1 MSPPDAGIVRET
13 DAWSDA
19 ALAAALFAVDPAGLG
34 GVVLRACPGPVR
46 ATWLARLRELL
57 PARSP
62 IRRVPLHVS
71 EGRLSGGLD
80 LTATLRLGRPVEQR
94 GILAEADGGIVVLA
108 MAERLPPGVAA
119 CVGHALDARE
129 VVLERDGLTRRHP
142 TRFGV
147 VALDEGLSEEEG
159 PPAALLDRLAFHL
172 DLGGILPSAA
182 EDPDFDPESL
192 ASERAETIA
201 EARERLPLVVASDG
215 IVEAICASAMALGVD
230 SLRASHWTLRAARTA
245 AALDA
250 RAEVEEQDVTLAA
263 RLVLLPRATAW
274 PTDERSTEPAPR
286 DEPAQEPASGPESAN
301 GSPPEPSPPSDPRPG
316 DAREAEDGPDPQ
328 DPEQG
333 EGNDREPVAAEGVGG
348 EGPDQEAP
356 PEDDGALAERVLEAV
371 QIAMPGDLLATLRTA
386 EPARARSGALG
397 RSGARRASRRRG
409 RRIGVQ
415 RGDPV
420 GGARLDVIETLRA
433 AAPWQ
438 PLRRAEAVEAEVGN
452 GNGNATGPASD
463 SAAPGSPRLK
473 IRREDF
479 RIGRFRERSETTTVF
494 VVDASGSAAVHRL
507 AEAKGAVELLLA
519 ESYVRRDRVALI
531 AFRGRQA
538 DLLLPPTRSL
548 ARAKRSLAAL
558 PGGGG
563 TPLAAGIEASM
574 DVAESV
580 RCAGGTPIVVF
591 LSDGQANVARDGMG
605 GRKQAGEDA
614 RAAARRLRAAGVGV
628 LWIDTAV
635 RPQADARELA
645 REMQATYLPLPRA
658 DSVALYE
665 AARGASSR
673 LLATGAGA

>member
-1 MSPPDAGIVRET
+1 MSLDGGVARET

-19 ALAAALFAVDPAGLG
+19 ALVAALFAVDPAGLG
-34 GVVLRACPGPVR
+34 GVVLRSLPGPVR
-46 ATWLARLRELL
+46 ETWLMRLRELL

-80 LTATLRLGRPVEQR
+80 LTETLRLGRPVEDR
-94 GILAEADGGIVVLA
+94 GILVEADGGVVVLA

-129 VVLERDGLTRRHP
+129 VVLERDGLGRRHP

-147 VALDEGLSEEEG
+147 VALDEGLSQEEH

-172 DLGGILPSAA
+172 DLGGILPSEA

-192 ASERAETIA
+192 ASERAEAIA
-201 EARERLPLVVASDG
+201 VARERLPFVVASAG
-215 IVEAICASAMALGVD
+215 IVEAICESAMALGVD
-230 SLRASHWTLRAARTA
+230 SLRASQLTLRAARTA
-245 AALDA
+245 AALDD
-250 RAEVEEQDVTLAA
+250 RVEVEEQDLALAA
-263 RLVLLPRATAW
+263 RLVLTSRATAW
-274 PTDERSTEPAPR
+274 PTDGQSMEPAPEEDR
-286 DEPAQEPASGPESAN
+286 EVEDEPESREQDERNEFDEALGEAV
-301 GSPPEPSPPSDPRPG
+301 GSE
-316 DAREAEDGPDPQ
+316 E
-328 DPEQG
+328 
-333 EGNDREPVAAEGVGG
+333 
-348 EGPDQEAP
+348 PDQEAP
-356 PEDDGALAERVLEAV
+356 SDDEGALAERVLAAV
-371 QIAMPGDLLATLRTA
+371 QAAMPGDLLATLRID

-397 RSGARRASRRRG
+397 RSGARRASKRRG
-409 RRIGVQ
+409 RRIGVE

-438 PLRRAEAVEAEVGN
+438 PIRRAEADAEPDAEPGAAS
-452 GNGNATGPASD
+452 GSMAT
-463 SAAPGSPRLK
+463 GSPRLK

-494 VVDASGSAAVHRL
+494 VVDASGSAALNRL

-563 TPLAAGIEASM
+563 TPLAAGIEASI

-580 RCAGGTPIVVF
+580 QRAGGTPIVVF
-591 LSDGQANVARDGMG
+591 LSDGQANVARDGTG
-605 GRKQAGEDA
+605 GRRQAGEDA
-614 RAAARRLRAAGVGV
+614 RAAARRLRAEGVGA
-628 LWIDTAV
+628 LWIDTAP
-635 RPQADARELA
+635 RPQAAARELA
-645 REMQATYLPLPRA
+645 HEMQATYLPLPRA
-658 DSVALYE
+658 DAAALCE
-665 AARGASSR
+665 AARDASSR
-673 LLATGAGA
+673 LLATGARS

>member
-1 MSPPDAGIVRET
+1 MSPDGLVVRET

-34 GVVLRACPGPVR
+34 GVVLRSLPGPVR
-46 ATWLARLRELL
+46 ETWLVRLRELL
-57 PARSP
+57 PAGSP

-80 LTATLRLGRPVEQR
+80 LTATLRLGRPVEER
-94 GILAEADGGIVVLA
+94 GILVEADGGVVLLA
-108 MAERLPPGVAA
+108 MAERLPPAVAA
-119 CVGHALDARE
+119 RIGHALDAGE

-147 VALDEGLSEEEG
+147 VALDEGLSPEER
-159 PPAALLDRLAFHL
+159 PPAALLDRLAFQL
-172 DLGGILPSAA
+172 ELGGILPSEA
-182 EDPDFDPESL
+182 EDPDFDPEDL
-192 ASERAETIA
+192 ASERADAIA
-201 EARERLPLVVASDG
+201 AARDRLPSVVASAG
-215 IVEAICASAMALGVD
+215 AVEAICQSAMALGVD
-230 SLRASHWTLRAARTA
+230 SLRASQLTLRAARAA
-245 AALDA
+245 AALDD
-250 RAEVEEQDVTLAA
+250 RIEVEEQDLSLAV
-263 RLVLLPRATAW
+263 RLVLAPRATAW
-274 PTDERSTEPAPR
+274 PSDGPSPEPAAEE
-286 DEPAQEPASGPESAN
+286 EPAQD
-301 GSPPEPSPPSDPRPG
+301 PSSQA
-316 DAREAEDGPDPQ
+316 AREAETLESDERDPREEAEREE
-328 DPEQG
+328 PEP
-333 EGNDREPVAAEGVGG
+333 DRE
-348 EGPDQEAP
+348 AP
-356 PEDDGALAERVLEAV
+356 SDDEGALAERVLEAV
-371 QIAMPGDLLATLRTA
+371 QAAMPEDLLATLRLA
-386 EPARARSGALG
+386 DPARTRSGALG
-397 RSGARRASRRRG
+397 RSGARLASKRRG

-438 PLRRAEAVEAEVGN
+438 PIRRAEVES
-452 GNGNATGPASD
+452 GPASD
-463 SAAPGSPRLK
+463 SGPPGPPRLK

-494 VVDASGSAAVHRL
+494 VVDASGSAALHRL

-538 DLLLPPTRSL
+538 ELLLPPTRSL

-563 TPLAAGIEASM
+563 TPLAAGIETSL

-580 RCAGGTPIVVF
+580 QRAGGTPIIVF

-614 RAAARRLRAAGVGV
+614 RAAARRLRAAGLGT
-628 LWIDTAV
+628 LWIDTAA

-645 REMQATYLPLPRA
+645 HEMQATYLPLPRA
-658 DSVALYE
+658 DAAALYE

-673 LLATGAGA
+673 LLAAGARS